1 MSIPLEAVVGELHI
15 IGGARQGVTRPTAAL
30 VAPRHAARG
39 RAGDTLFILVDLR
52 GPEPLPYEAVIDRIE
67 ATYWRTPGSV
77 TSALRAALT
86 VTNDWLMDRNV
97 QAEVGDRIRAG
108 ISCAVLRESEVFIA
122 QAGPAAMYIT
132 HHGQVE
138 RFPARE
144 VALQALGASRAV
156 EIRFSHAALS
166 PGDVVCLCDSAA
178 AERLTDDQVAS
189 ATVYT
194 GIEAAL
200 QNLEKLAGTND
211 LIALAFEAAPEAK
224 AKAAI
229 QAAIEKV
236 APQAPRVEPTQP
248 PQPIQ
253 PAERILPALEVRPI
267 KRPTAEEMVEADRA
281 RWAQRM
287 AERAASLPWLRRGE
301 QRPRPEAQA
310 LPGATEQTEAVAQP
324 QAQVEPSVSWT
335 RRIGALAGQIN
346 LRQRAR
352 SIAGSVAA
360 GLAVVLRGLATV
372 LQRTLPE
379 DVAVGPRSRVANT
392 ALATVAVLIP
402 FAVAVLVG
410 ASYMQY
416 SALEEYQ
423 TRLEAAR
430 QEASQAST
438 LRDPVERR
446 KSWVSAMNQAEG
458 ALALFPDSAEARRV
472 REEAQRAIDQ
482 IDNVVRLTPSLLWDF
497 RSPGPHRLAVQ
508 TMNLFVLDRA
518 SQQVFQLTLNEA
530 GDGLANKGKPEVRA
544 YKSQNVKTNENERQV
559 GDLVDLVWMP
569 LGGTRTRASLVILDK
584 GGLLDYD
591 LSWTLE
597 SIPLGQGP
605 TPLGA
610 SAIAGFGG
618 NLYLLDI
625 IEGQVWRY
633 KPQGKGYGSAR
644 ESYFDKPLDLS
655 KAIDMAIDGN
665 VYLLQSDGN
674 ILKFFGGQEIRFVI
688 TGLNEP
694 LKRPV
699 ALTVDA
705 EARRGAV
712 YIADAGMARIV
723 QLSPDGAFIRQF
735 SATGDALNA
744 LEDLM
749 VDERSGQL
757 FVISGGRLYTA
768 RIPASP

>member
-1 MSIPLEAVVGELHI
+1 
-15 IGGARQGVTRPTAAL
+15 
-30 VAPRHAARG
+30 
-39 RAGDTLFILVDLR
+39 
-52 GPEPLPYEAVIDRIE
+52 
-67 ATYWRTPGSV
+67 
-77 TSALRAALT
+77 
-86 VTNDWLMDRNV
+86 
-97 QAEVGDRIRAG
+97 
-108 ISCAVLRESEVFIA
+108 
-122 QAGPAAMYIT
+122 
-132 HHGQVE
+132 
-138 RFPARE
+138 
-144 VALQALGASRAV
+144 
-156 EIRFSHAALS
+156 
-166 PGDVVCLCDSAA
+166 
-178 AERLTDDQVAS
+178 
-189 ATVYT
+189 
-194 GIEAAL
+194 
-200 QNLEKLAGTND
+200 
-211 LIALAFEAAPEAK
+211 
-224 AKAAI
+224 
-229 QAAIEKV
+229 
-236 APQAPRVEPTQP
+236 
-248 PQPIQ
+248 
-253 PAERILPALEVRPI
+253 
-267 KRPTAEEMVEADRA
+267 
-281 RWAQRM
+281 
-287 AERAASLPWLRRGE
+287 
-301 QRPRPEAQA
+301 
-310 LPGATEQTEAVAQP
+310 
-324 QAQVEPSVSWT
+324 
-335 RRIGALAGQIN
+335 
-346 LRQRAR
+346 
-352 SIAGSVAA
+352 
-360 GLAVVLRGLATV
+360 
-372 LQRTLPE
+372 
-379 DVAVGPRSRVANT
+379 
-392 ALATVAVLIP
+392 
-402 FAVAVLVG
+402 
-410 ASYMQY
+410 
-416 SALEEYQ
+416 
-423 TRLEAAR
+423 
-430 QEASQAST
+430 
-438 LRDPVERR
+438 
-446 KSWVSAMNQAEG
+446 
-458 ALALFPDSAEARRV
+458 
-472 REEAQRAIDQ
+472 
-482 IDNVVRLTPSLLWDF
+482 
-497 RSPGPHRLAVQ
+497 
-508 TMNLFVLDRA
+508 
-518 SQQVFQLTLNEA
+518 LTLNEA

-610 SAIAGFGG
+610 RAIAGFGG

-768 RIPASP
+768 RIPAGP

>member
-39 RAGDTLFILVDLR
+39 RASDTLFVLVDLR
-52 GPEPLPYEAVIDRIE
+52 GPEPLPYEAVIERIE

-97 QAEVGDRIRAG
+97 QVEVNDRIRAG

-122 QAGPAAMYIT
+122 QAGPAAVYIT

-144 VALQALGASRAV
+144 VAPQALGAARAV
-156 EIRFSHAALS
+156 EIRFSHAVLS
-166 PGDVVCLCDSAA
+166 PGDVVCLCDSAT

-211 LIALAFEAAPEAK
+211 LIALAFEAAPEAQ

-236 APQAPRVEPTQP
+236 APQGEPAPPA
-248 PQPIQ
+248 Q
-253 PAERILPALEVRPI
+253 PARPLSALEVRPI
-267 KRPTAEEMVEADRA
+267 KRPTTEEQVEADKT

-301 QRPRPEAQA
+301 QRPRPQAQPPPDLTA
-310 LPGATEQTEAVAQP
+310 QTETSAQP
-324 QAQVEPSVSWT
+324 STPVEPAGSIPWT

-346 LRQRAR
+346 VRQHAR
-352 SIAGSVAA
+352 TIVGSMAM
-360 GLAVVLRGLATV
+360 GLAAVLRGLATV

-379 DVAVGPRSRVANT
+379 DVAIGPRSRAANT
-392 ALATVAVLIP
+392 ALATLAALIP
-402 FAVAVLVG
+402 FVVAVLVG
-410 ASYMQY
+410 TSYMQY
-416 SALEEYQ
+416 STLEEYQ
-423 TRLEAAR
+423 ARLNAAR
-430 QEASQAST
+430 QEASQAAAS
-438 LRDPVERR
+438 RDPAERR
-446 KSWVSAMNQAEG
+446 KFWVSAMNQAEG
-458 ALALFPDSAEARRV
+458 ALALFPDSAEARRA

-482 IDNVVRLTPSLLWDF
+482 IDNVVRISPSLLWDF
-497 RSPGPHRLAVQ
+497 RSPGPHRLAAQ

-518 SQQVFQLTLNEA
+518 SHQVFQLTLNEA
-530 GDGLANKGKPEVRA
+530 GDGLTSEGKPQVRA
-544 YKSQNVKTNENERQV
+544 YKSQNVSDRQV
-559 GDLVDLVWMP
+559 GDLVDLAWMP
-569 LGGTRTRASLVILDK
+569 LGGTRTRASLVILDR

-591 LSWTLE
+591 LAWNLK

-605 TPLGA
+605 APLGA

-618 NLYLLDI
+618 NLYLLDT
-625 IEGQVWRY
+625 IEGQVWRH
-633 KPQGKGYGSAR
+633 KPQGEGYGSTR
-644 ESYFDKPLDLS
+644 ENYFDKPLDLS

-674 ILKFFGGQEIRFVI
+674 IRKFFGGQEIKFVI

-705 EARRGAV
+705 EARKGAV
-712 YIADAGMARIV
+712 YIADAGAARIV
-723 QLSPDGAFIRQF
+723 QLSPDAVFIRQF
-735 SATGDALNA
+735 SATGDTLNA
-744 LEDLM
+744 LEDLL
-749 VDERSGQL
+749 VDERGGRL